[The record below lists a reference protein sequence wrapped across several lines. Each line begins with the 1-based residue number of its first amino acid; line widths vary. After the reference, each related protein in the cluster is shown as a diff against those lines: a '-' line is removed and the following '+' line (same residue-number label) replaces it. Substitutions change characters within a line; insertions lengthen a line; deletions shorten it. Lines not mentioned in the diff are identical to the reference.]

1 MTNVSGVNKE
11 NQIVVSGDTARH
23 YGDLAKQYRDE
34 SEAFC
39 NSAKENA
46 EIVAGKIDEIN
57 NLVDSSIQNI
67 SNAQTIAVNAV
78 DNQSSIAI
86 SNINL
91 EADDIKADLEE
102 YKSSVDTEKTNSITE
117 INTARDNGVNTVNSA
132 LENFDNTVE
141 TAQTDITNLKNSS
154 VEEIKAEGEEQVA
167 TIKQTGADELSKITQ
182 SGIDAV
188 KADVT
193 DLKTQVAAKANMT
206 DVWTLST
213 VGNASIPMSWGASG
227 SKYIAPANGRFLL
240 EASLGDAN
248 EYIRLYRTKNG
259 ISRVAPGNVAFVAV
273 VDISVDKGDEVILFH
288 NISKEP
294 TAFKFVQANGD

>member
-1 MTNVSGVNKE
+1 MAEISTNSGKINVSAGQNTANVGITKDYSQYYSQLSKDWATKTNGLVNNEDYSSKYYAE
-11 NQIVVSGDTARH
+11 KSKDWATN
-23 YGDLAKQYRDE
+23 
-34 SEAFC
+34 SE
-39 NSAKENA
+39 
-46 EIVAGKIDEIN
+46 N
-57 NLVDSSIQNI
+57 NLNSVI
-67 SNAQTIAVNAV
+67 SQHEQITSEITQARE
-78 DNQSSIAI
+78 DI
-86 SNINL
+86 STDL
-91 EADDIKADLEE
+91 SGALLDIE
-102 YKSSVDTEKTNSITE
+102 SNKTNSITE

-240 EASLGDAN
+240 EVSLGNAN
-248 EYIRLYRTKNG
+248 EYIRLYSTKNG
-259 ISRVAPGNVAFVAV
+259 INRIATGNVAFVAV
-273 VDISVDKGDEVILFH
+273 VDISVDKDDEVILFH

>member
-1 MTNVSGVNKE
+1 MAEISTNSGKINVSAGQNTVNVGITKDY
-11 NQIVVSGDTARH
+11 S
-23 YGDLAKQYRDE
+23 QYYSQLSKDWATKTNGLVNNE
-34 SEAFC
+34 DYSSKYYAEKSKDWATNSE
-39 NSAKENA
+39 
-46 EIVAGKIDEIN
+46 N
-57 NLVDSSIQNI
+57 NLNSVI
-67 SNAQTIAVNAV
+67 SQHEQITSEITQARE
-78 DNQSSIAI
+78 DI
-86 SNINL
+86 STDL
-91 EADDIKADLEE
+91 SGALLDIE
-102 YKSSVDTEKTNSITE
+102 SNKTNSITE

-288 NISKEP
+288 NISIDP

>member
-1 MTNVSGVNKE
+1 MAEISTNSGKINVSAGQNTVDVGITRDFSQYYSNLSKDWATKTNGLVNNEDYSSKYYAE
-11 NQIVVSGDTARH
+11 KSKDWATN
-23 YGDLAKQYRDE
+23 
-34 SEAFC
+34 SE
-39 NSAKENA
+39 
-46 EIVAGKIDEIN
+46 N
-57 NLVDSSIQNI
+57 NLNSVI
-67 SNAQTIAVNAV
+67 SQHEQITSEITQARE
-78 DNQSSIAI
+78 DI
-86 SNINL
+86 STDL
-91 EADDIKADLEE
+91 SGALLDIE
-102 YKSSVDTEKTNSITE
+102 SNKTNSITE
-117 INTARDNGVNTVNSA
+117 INTARDK
-132 LENFDNTVE
+132 
-141 TAQTDITNLKNSS
+141 AQTDITNLKDSS

-273 VDISVDKGDEVILFH
+273 VDISVDKGDEVVLFH
-288 NISKEP
+288 NISIDP

>member
-1 MTNVSGVNKE
+1 MAEISTNSGKINVSAGQNTVNVGITKDY
-11 NQIVVSGDTARH
+11 S
-23 YGDLAKQYRDE
+23 QYYSQLSKDWATKTNGLVNNE
-34 SEAFC
+34 DYSSKYYAEKSKDWAT
-39 NSAKENA
+39 NSK
-46 EIVAGKIDEIN
+46 N
-57 NLVDSSIQNI
+57 NLNSVI
-67 SNAQTIAVNAV
+67 SQHEQITSEIMQARE
-78 DNQSSIAI
+78 DI
-86 SNINL
+86 STDL
-91 EADDIKADLEE
+91 SGALLDIE
-102 YKSSVDTEKTNSITE
+102 SNKTNSITE
-117 INTARDNGVNTVNSA
+117 INTARDK
-132 LENFDNTVE
+132 
-141 TAQTDITNLKNSS
+141 AQTDITNLKNSS
-154 VEEIKAEGEEQVA
+154 VEEIKTEGKEQVA

-193 DLKTQVAAKANMT
+193 DLKTQVAAKANIT
-206 DVWTLST
+206 NVWTLST

-288 NISKEP
+288 NISKDP